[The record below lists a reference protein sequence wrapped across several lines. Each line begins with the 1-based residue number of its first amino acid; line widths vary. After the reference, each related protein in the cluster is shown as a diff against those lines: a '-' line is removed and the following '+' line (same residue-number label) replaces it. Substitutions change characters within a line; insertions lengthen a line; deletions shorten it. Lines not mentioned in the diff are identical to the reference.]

1 MERENQRLASKIS
14 KLTDNSASESQKVM
28 DLEDVNSRLEK
39 DSLDL
44 RNVVETVRENSQR
57 QIDELEKENS
67 SLTQMISTLRERN
80 EKSEDAKLKELEKVG
95 KHLIFLLLSNSIE
108 SCSNLVD

>member
-1 MERENQRLASKIS
+1 MERENQRLANKIV
-14 KLTDNSASESQKVM
+14 KLTDTSASESQKLM
-28 DLEDVNSRLEK
+28 ELEDVNVRLEK
-39 DSLDL
+39 ESNDL

-57 QIDELEKENS
+57 QIDELERENS

-95 KHLIFLLLSNSIE
+95 R
-108 SCSNLVD
+108 